1 MSTHDDEQLENMKR
15 FWDDYGTPI
24 LVGSSI
30 ALAVFAG
37 WRYWQQSKL
46 ETASQAAGAY
56 QRTQEAYQ
64 KLSLS
69 PDDKEAN
76 TELQREAQKLI
87 QEYAT
92 TPYALNAALLLAKR
106 GMENKDLKEAEKQ
119 LRWVLT
125 QPVDDG
131 VKSIATLRLAQ
142 LFVEKGDNKG
152 ALELLAKDTN
162 AAFTPSR
169 DELRGD
175 ILKTM
180 GDVAGA
186 QKAYQSAVKALV
198 ERNEPRPLL
207 EMKMADVGL
216 VAPEIK
222 RPSPIKPE
230 AGA

>member
-1 MSTHDDEQLENMKR
+1 
-15 FWDDYGTPI
+15 
-24 LVGSSI
+24 
-30 ALAVFAG
+30 
-37 WRYWQQSKL
+37 
-46 ETASQAAGAY
+46 
-56 QRTQEAYQ
+56 
-64 KLSLS
+64 
-69 PDDKEAN
+69 
-76 TELQREAQKLI
+76 
-87 QEYAT
+87 
-92 TPYALNAALLLAKR
+92 
-106 GMENKDLKEAEKQ
+106 MENKDLKEAEKQ

-125 QPVDDG
+125 QPVDGG